1 MDAKDLAPLIAS
13 DHAFDIPTEVANRAW
28 FTRVDVGNG
37 GGHPTALEY
46 AAEKASTQCFKLFV
60 EAMCLPTVWQKNDAE
75 ERGRLEIDFLYAV
88 STFYAQ
94 RFLLD
99 GSDDVAQP
107 TAREAIELFFRKD
120 GSALIL
126 AKRNKASFDEF
137 GAAFDTARQVLKLL
151 VTDLDERASLNSAM
165 QVAAPPEVKARWL

>member
-1 MDAKDLAPLIAS
+1 
-13 DHAFDIPTEVANRAW
+13 
-28 FTRVDVGNG
+28 
-37 GGHPTALEY
+37 
-46 AAEKASTQCFKLFV
+46 
-60 EAMCLPTVWQKNDAE
+60 MCLPTVWQKNDAE